1 MKLTLEID
9 PSDDTSETLLQLMS
23 IAREKVK
30 KELKKITQDESLE
43 FLENV
48 EIKEFYCSGEINIK
62 ITFKQ

>member
-1 MKLTLEID
+1 MKLTVEID

-48 EIKEFYCSGEINIK
+48 EIKEF
-62 ITFKQ
+62 